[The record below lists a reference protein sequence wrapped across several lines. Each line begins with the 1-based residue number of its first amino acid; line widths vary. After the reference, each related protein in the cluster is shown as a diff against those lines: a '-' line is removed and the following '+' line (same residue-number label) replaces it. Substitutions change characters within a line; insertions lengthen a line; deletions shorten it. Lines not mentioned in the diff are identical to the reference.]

1 MEKQELK
8 KENFVKKTAKFVW
21 EEMNLIQVLKAVTQW
36 LILLTMIYSAVI
48 LTKIYEA
55 IRFCGYNFK

>member
-1 MEKQELK
+1 
-8 KENFVKKTAKFVW
+8 
-21 EEMNLIQVLKAVTQW
+21 VTQW